1 MDKNEEFMSFLNH
14 LAMMNQ
20 SREESDAHMAKF
32 FYAKYETF
40 IKAGFSEDQA
50 FQLLLTIVGAVGNS
64 MKR

>member
-14 LAMMNQ
+14 LAMMNK
-20 SREESDAHMAKF
+20 SREENDTHMAKF

-50 FQLLLTIVGAVGNS
+50 FQLLLTIVESIGNNI
-64 MKR
+64 KK